1 MRKCYG
7 THKSTFSMRSCRF
20 CASLDLWLP
29 WQSRLYKRI
38 LWCSLNWYKNKWIIT
53 TATLYSSFNTR
64 WKQVERFVNQK
75 ITQANE
81 RCKYG
86 TSLKSSSTL
95 FLFCIMF
102 HNLQRGSVL
111 QFTFPLFICDPLST
125 WFPSSGWI
133 YPASFF
139 RTLSVCVCV
148 NSNILYNNFGFLFIF
163 FGAPPLTP
171 DCCCRIKA
179 ALLLNTS
186 LDVLLLFSCSC
197 KLLSLPLLITSTPQP
212 ASLPHTIILFGT
224 FLLAIPLGH
233 FQLHAFP
240 TAVHFHTSCTEGN
253 VLTWHITYMFWN
265 FYFIIMYNY
274 G

>member
-38 LWCSLNWYKNKWIIT
+38 LWCFFIWYKNKWIIT
-53 TATLYSSFNTR
+53 TATIYSSFNTR
-64 WKQVERFVNQK
+64 WIKVERFVNQK

-86 TSLKSSSTL
+86 TSLKCSSTL

-111 QFTFPLFICDPLST
+111 QFTFPLFICDPLRS

-133 YPASFF
+133 YPALFF

-212 ASLPHTIILFGT
+212 ASQPPSHHHPVWHF
-224 FLLAIPLGH
+224 PLGH
-233 FQLHAFP
+233 STWPFSVARFSNCSSFP
-240 TAVHFHTSCTEGN
+240 YLVHWRKCAHLAHNICICFET
-253 VLTWHITYMFWN
+253 
-265 FYFIIMYNY
+265 FIL
-274 G
+274 

>member
-7 THKSTFSMRSCRF
+7 THKFKFCMRSCRF

-133 YPASFF
+133 YPALFL

-212 ASLPHTIILFGT
+212 ASQPPSHHHPVWHF
-224 FLLAIPLGH
+224 PLGH
-233 FQLHAFP
+233 STWPFSVARFSNCSSFP
-240 TAVHFHTSCTEGN
+240 YLVHWRKWAHVAHDIY
-253 VLTWHITYMFWN
+253 VLKLLF
-265 FYFIIMYNY
+265 YNY
-274 G
+274 V